1 MDADTLTM
9 LFREGDV
16 EANDD
21 FQLQFSPSCNF
32 SKVVS
37 EFDDSACSLV
47 RKIFIL
53 DELVSLR
60 VVNAAPC
67 RSVSHVD
74 RGWWASFSAQCCC
87 RGWASFSAH
96 FWTSGIYFYVYYD
109 GYSNNQNHCSKS

>member
-9 LFREGDV
+9 LCREGDV
-16 EANDD
+16 KANDD
-21 FQLQFSPSCNF
+21 FQRQFSPSCNF

-74 RGWWASFSAQCCC
+74 RGWWASFSA
-87 RGWASFSAH
+87 H
-96 FWTSGIYFYVYYD
+96 FWTSGIYFYVYHD
-109 GYSNNQNHCSKS
+109 WYSNNQNHCSKS